1 MSNPVSTV
9 TVSLDLFSSYPL
21 FLYCGFLLSWQ
32 ESPIIDFYPLDFEID
47 LNGKKYAWQGKV
59 VITKRN
65 SFTLITENIRTFQ
78 FGKE

>member
-1 MSNPVSTV
+1 MDFYFV
-9 TVSLDLFSSYPL
+9 
-21 FLYCGFLLSWQ
+21 LSWQ

-78 FGKE
+78 FGKEQNAEKSIYILFFF